1 MSDISSALDQ
11 SVAAAK
17 GNYARIDSGRLIGFL
32 QHVFRADVVLREVG
46 GGAAKSGSSSG
57 ILVFSAGIVRQGG
70 TEEKKLVL
78 RYDPQADNRIFYRYD
93 LDTEYQLLE
102 KLQNAP
108 VKVPRVHGL
117 DASGEMLGVSGFL
130 MECAPGA
137 PIPTSLFN
145 SGPLVEATPPERR
158 EIYLDI
164 LRNLAAVHTLDY
176 AAYGL
181 SGFSK
186 QADGACPPEKFINWW
201 RKTWDWARPDDY
213 ERLLPIHEWLLANA
227 PVIRQPV
234 LMHGDPNL
242 GNYLLHNNRVSAMLD
257 WELSSV
263 GAAELDLAI
272 QIVSMDP
279 HRPHTSTLPVV
290 PPTEADW
297 LSMYADV
304 GGKPI
309 GDLRYYKVHAAYEIL
324 ICMGSMSRYLPEAVA
339 SQYKA
344 MSAFYWDMAQRI
356 MRC

>member
-1 MSDISSALDQ
+1 MNDLSNTLDQ

-17 GNYARIDSGRLIGFL
+17 GNYAKIDATRLKGFL
-32 QHVFRADVVLREVG
+32 EDVFSADIRLGELG

-57 ILVFSAGIVRQGG
+57 ILVFSAEILKRGRAEQ
-70 TEEKKLVL
+70 KQLVL
-78 RYDPQADNRIFYRYD
+78 RYDPQTDNRIFYKYD
-93 LDTEYQLLE
+93 LDTEYKLLE

-108 VKVPRVHGL
+108 VKVPRVYGL

-137 PIPTSLFN
+137 PIPTSLFT
-145 SGPLVEATPPERR
+145 SGPLVEATQPERS

-164 LRNLAAVHTLDY
+164 LRNLAAVHSLDY

-181 SGFSK
+181 ADFSK
-186 QADGACPPEKFINWW
+186 EAHGGSPPEKFINWW

-213 ERLLPIHEWLLANA
+213 ERLLPIHEWLLTNA

-279 HRPHTSTLPVV
+279 HRPHAASLPVA

-309 GDLRYYKVHAAYEIL
+309 GDLSYYKVHAAYEIL
-324 ICMGSMSRYLPEAVA
+324 ICMGSMSRYLPGDIAA
-339 SQYKA
+339 QYKA
-344 MSAFYWDMAQRI
+344 MTAFYWDMAQRI
-356 MRC
+356 MSS